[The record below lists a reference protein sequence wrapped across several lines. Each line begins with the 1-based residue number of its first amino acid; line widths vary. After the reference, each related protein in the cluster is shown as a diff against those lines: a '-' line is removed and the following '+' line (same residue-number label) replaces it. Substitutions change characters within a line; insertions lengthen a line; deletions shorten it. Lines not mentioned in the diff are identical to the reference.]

1 MSNDT
6 IYEVCGALDSP
17 PDIRDYRFATVNE
30 DFPEEFELPMPAVK
44 NQGSVGSCVAHAI
57 ALTMEY
63 YNKKQHGE
71 DIPMSVG
78 YIYGNRVSSTHRG
91 TGMYVRAALQDACG
105 DGDVPYLDFPV
116 NVEVPE
122 IFDMVANQK
131 EHLAPKA
138 LPYRISSYVK
148 VSDEAE
154 IKTAIYNGYPVVFSI
169 KWYKDAKVKNG
180 ILTSKKEKT
189 NSSHCMVIYG
199 WDKNGWKF
207 QNSWG
212 VLWGN
217 QGRAILPYDFGIKQA
232 YCVID
237 EIVGDIEIIKP
248 FKTDSFW
255 GRLAIRFVN
264 LISSIVYRIWYKIKY

>member
-6 IYEVCGALDSP
+6 IYEVCGALESP
-17 PDIRDYRFATVNE
+17 PDIRDYRFASVSE
-30 DFPEEFELPMPAVK
+30 EFPEEFELPMPAVK
-44 NQGSVGSCVAHAI
+44 SQGSVGSCVAHAI

-63 YNKKQHGE
+63 YNKKQHNE

-78 YIYGNRVSSTHRG
+78 YIYGNRVSSAHRG
-91 TGMYVRAALQDACG
+91 RGMYLRAALQDACG
-105 DGDVPYLDFPV
+105 DGDVPYLEFPV

-122 IFDMVANQK
+122 IFDMVANEK
-131 EHLAPKA
+131 NRLAPKA

-148 VSDEAE
+148 VVDEAE
-154 IKTAIYNGYPVVFSI
+154 IKTALYNGYPVVFSI
-169 KWYKDAKVKNG
+169 KWYKDAKVKDG

-189 NSSHCMVIYG
+189 DSSHCMVIYG

-217 QGRAILPYDFGIKQA
+217 QGRAILPYDFGM
-232 YCVID
+232 
-237 EIVGDIEIIKP
+237 
-248 FKTDSFW
+248 T
-255 GRLAIRFVN
+255 
-264 LISSIVYRIWYKIKY
+264 